1 MATTSVRT
9 PPSDFRPLGCHECV
23 AGAGLSFDFSMALQ
37 PIVDLASRSVFAHEA
52 LVRGSAGEGA
62 GTVFAHVDAGNRYRF
77 DQACRA
83 KAIALAARLGL
94 EGLLSI
100 NFMPNA
106 VYRPEL
112 CIRATLEAAERYGFP
127 IERIIFE
134 VTESE
139 EVPDVPHVRSILQHY
154 RARGFTVAIDDFG
167 AGFAGLGLL
176 AELPTDMV
184 KLDMGLVRGIDAD
197 PVRQAI
203 VRGMLQVCADLGIR
217 VVAEGIETEAE
228 LRALRAMGVDLV
240 QGYLFA
246 RPEFEA
252 VPTLPEDVWS
262 LGTTS

>member
-1 MATTSVRT
+1 MATTSIRT
-9 PPSDFRPLGCHECV
+9 PPSDFRPLGCRECV
-23 AGAGLSFDFSMALQ
+23 AGAGLPFEFSMALQ
-37 PIVDLASRSVFAHEA
+37 PILDFTSRRVFAYEA
-52 LVRGSAGEGA
+52 LVRGPAGEGS
-62 GTVFAHVDAGNRYRF
+62 GTVFAHVDERNRYRF

-83 KAIALAARLGL
+83 KAIALAARLGI

-112 CIRATLEAAERYGFP
+112 CIRATLDAAELYGFP

-139 EVPDVPHVRSILQHY
+139 EVPDVPHLRSILEHY

-176 AELPTDMV
+176 SELPTDMV

-197 PVRQAI
+197 RVRHAI
-203 VRGMLQVCADLGIR
+203 VRGMLQVCTDLDIR
-217 VVAEGIETEAE
+217 VIAEGIETEAE
-228 LRALRAMGVDLV
+228 LRALRTMGVDLV

-246 RPEFEA
+246 RPAFEA
-252 VPTLPEDVWS
+252 VPALPDDVWS